1 LLVGVDGSGMMVGAA
16 LMMGICLIGAPAL
29 YAGGVMA
36 AESSGHYAGAA
47 NDERM
52 DGGDGGG
59 GGGGG

>member
-36 AESSGHYAGAA
+36 A
-47 NDERM
+47 
-52 DGGDGGG
+52 
-59 GGGGG
+59 